1 MNKKMLKK
9 DLHIRINPELYEKFR
24 HITFYERN
32 SMTAV
37 IERLITEYVEEKA
50 IDEALDDLAVPV
62 VL

>member
-1 MNKKMLKK
+1 MEEKLRKK
-9 DLHIRINPELYEKFR
+9 DLHIRIDPELYEKFR

-37 IERLITEYVEEKA
+37 MTRLITEYIEEKA
-50 IDEALDDLAVPV
+50 INEALDDLAAPM